1 MVMPSKRS
9 GGRHS
14 DSDLDNVAC
23 RISSCQY
30 KQKKTF
36 KEEAYPV
43 IKQHAAQASFLWNL
57 EHQASMRVNMSNDT
71 TPSNM

>member
-23 RISSCQY
+23 RISNCQY

-43 IKQHAAQASFLWNL
+43 IKQHAAQASCFP
-57 EHQASMRVNMSNDT
+57 EPR
-71 TPSNM
+71 TPSFDAC